1 VTRVPQPD
9 HALAEALLSL
19 REERG
24 LSREALA
31 FRSGVTPSTLNDI
44 ELALMVPRWDTV
56 RLLASGL
63 STTLV
68 DLSAAIERSDAAG
81 SGESEQAPG

>member
-1 VTRVPQPD
+1 MTRVPQPD

-44 ELALMVPRWDTV
+44 EQAQMVPRWDTV
-56 RLLASGL
+56 RLLAEGL

-68 DLSAAIERSDAAG
+68 DLSAAIERSGGDEAG
-81 SGESEQAPG
+81 SAPEPV